1 MVLSRLP
8 LVRMSLALQQ
18 RAARLGDSTGAILLA
33 SLTSDIGHPV
43 GRVVQLFMEY
53 PVLVLFDMVSDCFE
67 RSIIAVRDMR
77 THCLEIL
84 GCVMLYE
91 WVLGCAFLF

>member
-1 MVLSRLP
+1 
-8 LVRMSLALQQ
+8 MSLALQQ